1 MKHLLSS
8 TSFII
13 VNKRLAT
20 RVGLKE
26 AILLADLIS
35 KEQYFIDND
44 TIKNGWFFNTA
55 KNIEKDTTLSRHKQ
69 SLAIKKLVKKGFIK
83 TKLMGVPATLHFKII
98 DDKIL
103 KFLKT
108 GIKETSKLDVKK
120 LKTNK
125 NKEIIITNNKS
136 LSIRAQEFTEEVNKI
151 CSCSVSGYSGVMW
164 QEFIDYW
171 TETNKSNSKMKFEME
186 KTFDIKRRLARWA
199 KNDKKWNKKESK
211 IESQIDVWQR
221 VNDKLR
227 NG

>member
-20 RVGLKE
+20 RVGIKE

-44 TIKNGWFFNTA
+44 TMNNGWFFNTA

-120 LKTNK
+120 LKTN
-125 NKEIIITNNKS
+125 NTKEIIITNNKS
-136 LSIRAQEFTEEVNKI
+136 LSIRAQEFQEEVFMSNLSTDL
-151 CSCSVSGYSGVMW
+151 C
-164 QEFIDYW
+164 QEFVDYW
-171 TETNKSNSKMKFEME
+171 TETNKSNSKMKFELQ
-186 KTFDIKRRLARWA
+186 KTFDIKRRLARWQ

-211 IESQIDVWQR
+211 IESQIDVWQK

>member
-8 TSFII
+8 TAFII
-13 VNKRLAT
+13 VNKKLAT

-35 KEQYFIDND
+35 KEQYFIDNN
-44 TIKNGWFFNTA
+44 TINNGWFFNTA

-98 DDKIL
+98 ENKIL
-103 KFLKT
+103 NFLNT
-108 GIKETSKLDVKK
+108 SIKENRKLDIKEV
-120 LKTNK
+120 KTNK
-125 NKEIIITNNKS
+125 NNLIKITNKKNMNIRQEDFEKS
-136 LSIRAQEFTEEVNKI
+136 VKKSTN
-151 CSCSVSGYSGVMW
+151 GYGYDIDLLD
-164 QEFIDYW
+164 EFISYW
-171 TETNKSNSKMKFEME
+171 TEPNKSGTKMKFEME
-186 KTFDIKRRLARWA
+186 STFDIKRRLTRWA
-199 KNDKKWNKKESK
+199 KNDKNWNKKESK
-211 IESQIDVWQR
+211 IESQIDVWQK

>member
-171 TETNKSNSKMKFEME
+171 TETNKTKTKMKYEMQR
-186 KTFDIKRRLARWA
+186 TFDISLRLKRWA
-199 KNDKKWNKKESK
+199 KNSKNWNKGISK
-211 IESQIDVWQR
+211 IDNQI
-221 VNDKLR
+221 NEYLKGKELL
-227 NG
+227 

>member
-1 MKHLLSS
+1 MKNLLSS
-8 TSFII
+8 TAFVI

-35 KEQYFIDND
+35 KEQYFIDNG
-44 TIKNGWFFNTA
+44 TMNNGWFFNTA

-69 SLAIKKLVKKGFIK
+69 SLAIKTLVKKGFIK

-98 DDKIL
+98 ENKIL
-103 KFLKT
+103 NFLNTSIKDIEIQ
-108 GIKETSKLDVKK
+108 GIKK
-120 LKTNK
+120 LKTNN
-125 NKEIIITNNKS
+125 NKEIIINNKKNMNT
-136 LSIRAQEFTEEVNKI
+136 RAQEFTEEVFMSNLSSEL
-151 CSCSVSGYSGVMW
+151 C

-171 TETNKSNSKMKFEME
+171 TEPNTSKTKMKFELE
-186 KTFDIKRRLARWA
+186 RTFDIKRRLTRWA
-199 KNDKKWNKKESK
+199 KNDKKWNQKESK
-211 IESQIDVWQR
+211 LDNQVQAWQR

>member
-13 VNKRLAT
+13 VNKKLAK

-44 TIKNGWFFNTA
+44 TMNNGWFFNTA

-69 SLAIKKLVKKGFIK
+69 SIAIKNLIKKGFIK

-98 DDKIL
+98 EIKITN
-103 KFLKT
+103 FLKT
-108 GIKETSKLDVKK
+108 GIKKSAILDVKEVE
-120 LKTNK
+120 TNN
-125 NKEIIITNNKS
+125 NKEIIINNKKNMNT
-136 LSIRAQEFTEEVNKI
+136 RAQEFTEEVFMSNLSSEL
-151 CSCSVSGYSGVMW
+151 C

-171 TETNKSNSKMKFEME
+171 TEPNTSKTKMKFELE
-186 KTFDIKRRLARWA
+186 RTFDIKRRLTRWS
-199 KNDKKWNKKESK
+199 KNDKKWNQKESK
-211 IESQIDVWQR
+211 LDNQVQAWQR